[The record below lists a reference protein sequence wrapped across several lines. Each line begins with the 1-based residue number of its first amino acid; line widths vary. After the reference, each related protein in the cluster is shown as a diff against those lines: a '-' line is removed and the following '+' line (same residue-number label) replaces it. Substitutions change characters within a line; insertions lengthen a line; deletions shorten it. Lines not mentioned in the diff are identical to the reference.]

1 MIAGFGI
8 SFGIWAVIA
17 YGFGFETTTFFFSL
31 AAIGC
36 ASIFT
41 AKGN

>member
-8 SFGIWAVIA
+8 SFAIWALIA
-17 YGFGFETTTFFFSL
+17 YGFGFETTAFIFAL